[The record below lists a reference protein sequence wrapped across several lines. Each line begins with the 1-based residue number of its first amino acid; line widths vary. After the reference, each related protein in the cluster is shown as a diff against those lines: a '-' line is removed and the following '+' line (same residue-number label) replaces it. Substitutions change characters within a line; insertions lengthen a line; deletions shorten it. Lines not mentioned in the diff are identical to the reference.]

1 MALIYTY
8 EDIRA
13 IAVALLKHYGLE
25 FDRFIALGQGD
36 QLDEPELRDF
46 WLIWGQSLVTKD

>member
-8 EDIRA
+8 DDIRA
-13 IAVALLKHYGLE
+13 MAEALLKSYGLE
-25 FDRFIALGQGD
+25 FDRFIDLGKND